1 MYERWL
7 LVEHVI
13 KNYEIENCI
22 FLNFRIEDFISSDS
36 EGFYKQIY
44 YDDNFNQ
51 IIFQDILERNYF
63 KFKKI
68 EHDFI
73 KFKKK
78 KKQKINLTNI
88 LRKIK
93 VSNFLYLF
101 FLICGQIKNFLL
113 LLLTKKK
120 KIYLYYTSYRRYK
133 ST

>member
-78 KKQKINLTNI
+78 EKTKNKFNQHFKKN
-88 LRKIK
+88 
-93 VSNFLYLF
+93 
-101 FLICGQIKNFLL
+101 
-113 LLLTKKK
+113 
-120 KIYLYYTSYRRYK
+120 
-133 ST
+133 